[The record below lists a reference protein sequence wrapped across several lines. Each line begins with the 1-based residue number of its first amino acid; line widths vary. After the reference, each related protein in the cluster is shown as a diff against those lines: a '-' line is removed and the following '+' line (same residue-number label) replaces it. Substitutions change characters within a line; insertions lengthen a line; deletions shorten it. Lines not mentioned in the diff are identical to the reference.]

1 MSAVLKDNRISVE
14 DYLAGELISEI
25 KHEYEDGTVYAMA
38 GAKLNHERIAGNV
51 FAELHLHLKN
61 TPCEV
66 VSKDFKVNINFS
78 KFYYPDVM
86 VMCDAKKGDD
96 VYTEKPILIV
106 EVLSKS
112 TRQRDKTLKKMAY
125 QSLPSLQEYVLIEQD
140 FVDVEVCRRSAQW
153 QSQHYLLGD
162 EVWFESIYFRLP
174 IEEIYRWV
182 DNEAMQDFLQSVEK
196 QAQLSE
202 TIENN

>member
-1 MSAVLKDNRISVE
+1 
-14 DYLAGELISEI
+14 
-25 KHEYEDGTVYAMA
+25 
-38 GAKLNHERIAGNV
+38 
-51 FAELHLHLKN
+51 
-61 TPCEV
+61 
-66 VSKDFKVNINFS
+66 
-78 KFYYPDVM
+78 
-86 VMCDAKKGDD
+86 
-96 VYTEKPILIV
+96 V

-162 EVWFESIYFRLP
+162 EVWFESIDFRLP

-182 DNEAMQDFLQSVEK
+182 ENEAMQDFLQSVEK

>member
-1 MSAVLKDNRISVE
+1 MNAVLKDNRISVE
-14 DYLAGELISEI
+14 EYLAGELVSDI
-25 KHEYEDGTVYAMA
+25 KHEYEDGYVYAMA
-38 GAKLNHERIAGNV
+38 GARLNHERIVGNV
-51 FAELHLHLKN
+51 FAEFHLHLKN

-86 VMCDAKKGDD
+86 VMCEAKKGDD

-112 TRQRDKTLKKMAY
+112 THRRDKTLKRAAY

-140 FVDVEVCRRSAQW
+140 IAEVIVFRRDENWFPQSYFLGEIVYFKSVDFHVSV
-153 QSQHYLLGD
+153 
-162 EVWFESIYFRLP
+162 
-174 IEEIYRWV
+174 EEIYRRV
-182 DNEAMQDFLQSVEK
+182 DNEDMREFLQSQV
-196 QAQLSE
+196 QDSVSVTQH
-202 TIENN
+202 IR